1 MRRALITAALVAAAL
16 AAAAPASAATP
27 AKVRLVE
34 CSLEDHEATFQ
45 GSMRRVSG
53 SARMSMRFTL
63 LEKTGSG
70 RARPVAAP
78 ELRRWHR
85 SKPGVRRF
93 VFKQRFRNLPENAT
107 HRVRVSFRWHSADG
121 EVVLKGRRRSRACRQ
136 FRALP
141 NLGADLTRVARSQVP
156 GVWRYE
162 ATVRNT
168 GRAGARAVPVRL
180 TVDGD
185 VVDTV
190 TIASL
195 RRGERRTVVIRGPR
209 CNRLAHLEVD
219 PDRAIAESSDADNS
233 DELGCASLMNARR
246 PPIR

>member
-1 MRRALITAALVAAAL
+1 MRRALTTIALVAAAL

-27 AKVRLVE
+27 AKVRLVD
-34 CSLEDHEATFQ
+34 CSLERHEATFQ
-45 GSMRRVSG
+45 GSMRLVAG
-53 SARMSMRFTL
+53 TAGMAMRFTL
-63 LEKTGSG
+63 LEKTG
-70 RARPVAAP
+70 RRPARPVAAP
-78 ELRRWHR
+78 ELRKWHR

-107 HRVRVSFRWHSADG
+107 HRVRVGFRWYSADG
-121 EVVLKGRRRSRACRQ
+121 EVIVKGRRRSKACRQ

-141 NLGADLTRVARSQVP
+141 NLTADLRRVVRSQVP

-185 VVDTV
+185 VVNTV
-190 TIASL
+190 LIASL

-209 CNRLAHLEVD
+209 CGSLAHLEVD
-219 PDRAIAESSDADNS
+219 PDQAIAETSDADNS
-233 DELGCASLMNARR
+233 DELGCASLMNAR
-246 PPIR
+246 